1 MDAHAREAARGT
13 AGEAVTKWPVLLMV
27 RSLEHGGCE
36 RDLTKI
42 ALHLDRNRFEP
53 HVGIF
58 RGGFRRQELEA
69 ARVPILDLPVESFGN
84 RTLWQGVRKMRAYV
98 RQYNIQLVQAFDV
111 PMDIFAAPVA
121 RWSGVPAIVTSQLS
135 YRNLT
140 SRGSRAA
147 LRLSDRLSQRVVV
160 NSDAVGES
168 LRREFGLSAKKVYL
182 CYNGVDLTQFH
193 PEPRVRPAPLQDASL
208 VVGSI
213 CVMRPEKRVD
223 WLIKA
228 FAQIQPVAPRAKLLL
243 VGSGPEAPR
252 LRELAENLGLRDAC
266 HFEDSQADV
275 APWMRATDI
284 YVNSSVSESFPNGLL
299 EAMACGCCAIGSK
312 VGGIPELITHRED
325 GLIFDS
331 GRLDDLAAML
341 RLAATDGPLR
351 ERLQAKAAETARE
364 RFSIAIATRRVES
377 LYEELL
383 SSANSR

>member
-1 MDAHAREAARGT
+1 M
-13 AGEAVTKWPVLLMV
+13 TKWPVLLMV

-69 ARVPILDLPVESFGN
+69 ASVPILDLPVESFKN

-98 RQYNIQLVQAFDV
+98 RQHNIQLVQAFDV

-193 PEPRVRPAPLQDASL
+193 PDPRVRPAPLADASI
-208 VVGSI
+208 VVGSV

-223 WLIKA
+223 WLIKT
-228 FAQIQPVAPRAKLLL
+228 FAQIKLETPRAKLLL
-243 VGSGPEAPR
+243 VGSGPEARR
-252 LRELAENLGLRDAC
+252 LRELAESLGLRDAC

-275 APWMRATDI
+275 APWMRAIDI
-284 YVNSSVSESFPNGLL
+284 YVNCSVSESFPNGVL
-299 EAMACGCCAIGSK
+299 EAMACGCCAIGSN
-312 VGGIPELITHRED
+312 VGGIPELITHGED
-325 GLIFDS
+325 GLIFDT

-341 RLAATDGPLR
+341 RLAVTDQPLR

-364 RFSIAIATRRVES
+364 RFSIAIATRRMES

>member
-1 MDAHAREAARGT
+1 MDAYARETARGA
-13 AGEAVTKWPVLLMV
+13 AGETVTKWPVLLMV

-58 RGGFRRQELEA
+58 RNGFRRQELEA
-69 ARVPILDLPVESFGN
+69 AGVPILDLPVESFGN
-84 RTLWQGVRKMRAYV
+84 RTLWQGVRKMHAYV
-98 RQYNIQLVQAFDV
+98 RQHNIQLVQAFDV

-140 SRGSRAA
+140 SRVSRAA

-160 NSDAVGES
+160 NSRAVGES
-168 LRREFGLSAKKVYL
+168 LEREFGLSSKKIYL

-193 PEPRVRPAPLQDASL
+193 PVPRVRPAPLEDASL
-208 VVGSI
+208 VVGSV

-228 FAQIQPVAPRAKLLL
+228 FAQIKPVAPRAKLLL

-252 LRELAENLGLRDAC
+252 LRELARSLGLLDAC
-266 HFEDSQADV
+266 HFEESQADV

-284 YVNSSVSESFPNGLL
+284 YVNSSVSESFPNGVL

-341 RLAATDGPLR
+341 RLAASDGPLR
-351 ERLQAKAAETARE
+351 ERMQAKAVETARE
-364 RFSIAIATRRVES
+364 RFSIAIAARRVEG

-383 SSANSR
+383 SSASSR

>member
-1 MDAHAREAARGT
+1 MDAHARETASGA
-13 AGEAVTKWPVLLMV
+13 AGETVKKWPVLLMV

-69 ARVPILDLPVESFGN
+69 ARVPILDLPVESFRN
-84 RTLWQGVRKMRAYV
+84 CTLWQGVRKMRAYV

-193 PEPRVRPAPLQDASL
+193 PEPRVRPAPLQGASL

-223 WLIKA
+223 WIIKA
-228 FAQIQPVAPRAKLLL
+228 FAQIKPVAPRAKLLL
-243 VGSGPEAPR
+243 VGSGPEAPH
-252 LRELAENLGLRDAC
+252 LRELTENLGLRDAC

>member
-1 MDAHAREAARGT
+1 
-13 AGEAVTKWPVLLMV
+13 VKKWPVLLMV

-42 ALHLDRNRFEP
+42 ALHLDRDRFEP

-69 ARVPILDLPVESFGN
+69 ARVPILDLPVTSFVN
-84 RTLWQGVRKMRAYV
+84 RSGWQGFRKMSAYV
-98 RQYNIQLVQAFDV
+98 RENNIQLVHAFDV

-121 RWSGVPAIVTSQLS
+121 RWSGVPAIVTAQLS
-135 YRNLT
+135 HRNLV

-147 LRLSDRLSQRVVV
+147 LRLSDRLSKRVVV
-160 NSDAVGES
+160 NSRAVGES
-168 LRREFGLSAKKVYL
+168 LRQEFGLAAEKIYL

-193 PEPRVRPAPLQDASL
+193 PDPRVRPAPLADASL
-208 VVGSI
+208 VVGSV
-213 CVMRPEKRVD
+213 CVMRPEKRMD
-223 WLIKA
+223 WLLKA
-228 FAQIQPVAPRAKLLL
+228 FAQINPLERHAKLLL

-252 LRELAENLGLRDAC
+252 LRELAENLGLRDVC
-266 HFEDSQADV
+266 HFEESQADV

-299 EAMACGCCAIGSK
+299 EAMACGCCAIGSN
-312 VGGIPELITHRED
+312 VGGIPELVTHGED

-331 GRLDDLAAML
+331 GRIEDLTAML
-341 RLAATDGPLR
+341 RLAARDQALR
-351 ERLQAKAAETARE
+351 EKLQANAVETARQ

-377 LYEELL
+377 LYEDLL